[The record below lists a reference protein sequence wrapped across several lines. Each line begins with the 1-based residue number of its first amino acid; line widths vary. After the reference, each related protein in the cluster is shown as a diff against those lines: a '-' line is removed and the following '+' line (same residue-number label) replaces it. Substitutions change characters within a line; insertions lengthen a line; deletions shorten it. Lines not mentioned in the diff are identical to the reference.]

1 MPDKSRSNTKLTD
14 TRVRELK
21 ATGKQYRLWDSVI
34 PGFHAL
40 IQPSGSKSYR
50 VQFQRVGGSKVSLTI
65 GDANAWGVKEARE
78 KARILRQMHEE
89 GRDPQAHMKEERS
102 GKTLE
107 MLADLWREDYK
118 PRLKPSTRPSYES
131 LLKNIILPSLGK
143 RLVKDLGL
151 ADVKA
156 LYRETRRATPIQAN
170 RAIAVLSKLLTIAE
184 IEQWLPPGINPCHR
198 LEREDEKPKTRVLSA
213 LELAALEGALKALV
227 AEDKLEAAHADLV
240 RFLALSGLRRGE
252 ALGLKWKDIDR
263 ERATMTFEEHKTDSE
278 GVKVLPLNRHLL
290 RLLDERQKQRLSIFV
305 FPGLSPDRQF
315 NGMGK
320 VWDRIR
326 VKAGI
331 MDITPHD
338 LRRTFNSVCSELNNS
353 ALIGDALLGHS
364 LGRIRDTYN
373 QFGPDGAL
381 AKASQVTAD
390 WIEAALAG
398 QAPKAGVR
406 VRHTKKV
413 TKAAAA

>member
-1 MPDKSRSNTKLTD
+1 MPEKSRSNTKLTD

-40 IQPSGSKSYR
+40 VQPSGSKTYR

-78 KARILRQMHEE
+78 KARTLRQMHEE

-131 LLKNIILPSLGK
+131 ILKNIILPSLGK
-143 RLVKDLGL
+143 RLVKDLAL

-184 IEQWLPPGINPCHR
+184 IEQWRPPGINPCHR
-198 LEREDEKPKTRVLSA
+198 LEREDEKPKTRVLTA
-213 LELAALEGALKALV
+213 LELAALEEALKGLV
-227 AEDKLEAAHADLV
+227 TEEKLEAAHADLV

-252 ALGLKWKDIDR
+252 ALGLKWKDIDL
-263 ERATMTFEEHKTDSE
+263 ERATMVFEEHKTDSE
-278 GVKVLPLNRHLL
+278 GVKVLPLNRHLR
-290 RLLDERQKQRLSIFV
+290 RLLAERQKQRLSIFV
-305 FPGLSPDRQF
+305 FPGLSPDRPF

-326 VKAGI
+326 AKAGI
-331 MDITPHD
+331 HDITPHD
-338 LRRTFNSVCSELNNS
+338 LRRTFHTVCSDLGYPAS
-353 ALIGDALLGHS
+353 IGDALLGHS
-364 LGRIRDTYN
+364 LGRIRDTYT
-373 QFGPDGAL
+373 QFGPDGL
-381 AKASQVTAD
+381 LGKASQVTAD
-390 WIEAALAG
+390 WISAALAG
-398 QAPKAGVR
+398 QAPKAAVKIR
-406 VRHTKKV
+406 NAKRA
-413 TKAAAA
+413 KATAA